1 MTFEYSSA
9 PESKAIVTIDPV
21 YKLFIGGKFVAPKAG
36 KTFTT
41 INPATEEILSH
52 LSLGS
57 ASDNV

>member
-21 YKLFIGGKFVAPKAG
+21 YKLYVGGKFVAPKSG

-41 INPATEEILSH
+41 IN
-52 LSLGS
+52 
-57 ASDNV
+57 